1 MSESRNRQG
10 WDAPPPQG
18 PAAQRGM
25 RWPWVVLVVA
35 LLLAG
40 GCVGAVGLVVSEVSD
55 EVWLTAKVRYEVTG
69 DAKNVTVAY
78 SVWTDGDIVM
88 DQETATSLP
97 WRKEVEAEGR
107 GRSGTVVVT
116 LGAGGGRA
124 TCSVSVDDGTPRTA
138 TASGAF
144 ATAACIAS

>member
-1 MSESRNRQG
+1 MVPG
-10 WDAPPPQG
+10 
-18 PAAQRGM
+18 
-25 RWPWVVLVVA
+25 VA

-40 GCVGAVGLVVSEVSD
+40 GCVGAVGPVVSEVSD
-55 EVWLTAKVRYEVTG
+55 AVRETAMVRYEVTG

-88 DQETATSLP
+88 DQETATALP
-97 WRKEVEAEGR
+97 WRKQVEAEGR
-107 GRSGTVVVT
+107 GRNCTVVVT

-124 TCSVSVDDGTPRTA
+124 TCSVSVDDGTPRSA

-144 ATAACIAS
+144 ATATCIVS